1 MTLTLASRISVAASA
16 IAAVL
21 ISWSAT
27 LTVPGISA

>member
-1 MTLTLASRISVAASA
+1 MTVTLASRISIAASA
-16 IAAVL
+16 FAAVL

>member
-27 LTVPGISA
+27 LAVPGIAA

>member
-1 MTLTLASRISVAASA
+1 MTVTLASRISVAASA

-27 LTVPGISA
+27 LSVPGVVA